1 MARLDARCKIRIP
14 VIIVVKG
21 QDGNLES
28 VTSNLGVGGAFI
40 NSSFSLPE
48 NTHLRLRA
56 PLLGRELEVEGK
68 VLRREDNGVA
78 VKFLEVGEEEKSA
91 LWEYIRGNI
100 EKTTCPNCGAAFE
113 NESARC
119 SNCGIERDL
128 GQPAYRDKYE
138 EQQVSSWCS
147 LLDLEIDRFLG
158 TMDELEARLLGGIY
172 EHDEILKKTHAA
184 IDEMMAFCVKFEQN
198 VQDRELVAK
207 KQNEFKD
214 KTAYMLCKS
223 WFMNH
228 ARIWPQG
235 YQGDYK
241 MLDRIY
247 KNIPLSEGIGSF
259 IDCYFLDYSL
269 SRAVRGRL
277 LKAKEILTQEFLKKK
292 DQSFFDIGCGSSRDL
307 FEMSATIINSD
318 IRVACIDID
327 EDALRFS
334 MERLTYAGLGDLIQL
349 RKYNVARMINRA
361 RNLKEFGAQDIIYSA
376 GVFNYLP
383 DSLILNLLGALYDLL
398 NPGGK
403 MIIAFEDAEQYRR
416 QEVHWL
422 VNWDSFLQR
431 AEPDCRALFSA
442 SGFPAVDIRRDETG
456 VIMFCTLEKD
466 GSL

>member
-100 EKTTCPNCGAAFE
+100 EKTTCPFCGAAFE

-119 SNCGIERDL
+119 SNCGMQTDL
-128 GQPAYRDKYE
+128 VQPAYRDKYDE
-138 EQQVSSWCS
+138 EKVSTWCS
-147 LLDLEIDRFLG
+147 LLDMETDRFLS
-158 TMDELEARLLGGIY
+158 TMDELETGIQNSLY
-172 EHDEILKKTHAA
+172 EHDMVLKKTHETME
-184 IDEMMAFCVKFEQN
+184 EMVSFCAKFEVN
-198 VQDRELVAK
+198 VRDRGLIIK
-207 KQNEFKD
+207 KQEEFNN
-214 KTAYMLCKS
+214 KTNYLLSKS
-223 WFMNH
+223 YFMNR
-228 ARIWPQG
+228 ARVWPQG

-241 MLDRIY
+241 TLEGIY
-247 KNIPLSEGIGSF
+247 RNIPLSEGIGYYMDSYMLSF
-259 IDCYFLDYSL
+259 SL
-269 SRAVRGRL
+269 SRACRGRIR
-277 LKAKEILTQEFLKKK
+277 KAKEILGREFRKKEG
-292 DQSFFDIGCGSSRDL
+292 QCFFDIGCGSSRDL
-307 FEMSATIINSD
+307 FEMAED
-318 IRVACIDID
+318 IRGSDARVTCLDID

-334 MERLTYAGLGDLIQL
+334 LDRLTYAGLGDRVKF
-349 RKYNVARMINRA
+349 RKYNVVRLINRA
-361 RNLKEFGAQDIIYSA
+361 KNLREFGKQDIIYSA

-383 DSLILNLLGALYDLL
+383 DKIVPNLIDALYELL

-403 MIIAFEDAEQYRR
+403 LIIALEDATRYRP
-416 QEVHWL
+416 QNCHWGL
-422 VNWDSFLQR
+422 KWDALIQR
-431 AEPDCRALFSA
+431 TEADCRALFEA
-442 SGFPAVDIRRDETG
+442 AGFPKGAMKIKRDETG
-456 VIMFCTLEKD
+456 VIMFCILER
-466 GSL
+466 